1 MSASFRWQQPEVEL
15 DDVDVGDADRRL
27 RHSLLVVVVPLAP
40 QPLRLVPHLR
50 VDSWLGGLRRCPN

>member
-27 RHSLLVVVVPLAP
+27 RHSLLVVVVPLAA
-40 QPLRLVPHLR
+40 QPLCLVPHLL
-50 VDSWLGGLRRCPN
+50 D